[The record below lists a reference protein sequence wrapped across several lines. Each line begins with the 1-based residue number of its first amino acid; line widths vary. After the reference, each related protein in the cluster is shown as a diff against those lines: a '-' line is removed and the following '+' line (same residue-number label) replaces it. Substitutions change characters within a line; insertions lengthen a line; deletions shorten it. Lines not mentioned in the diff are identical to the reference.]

1 MKEQK
6 LNGKKPEIL
15 IFQQMISAT
24 KQMIFIVGVYTKY
37 NSHFPRSDKSNAQLS
52 LRRDFSM

>member
-6 LNGKKPEIL
+6 LNSKNPEIL

-24 KQMIFIVGVYTKY
+24 KQTIFEVGVYLKY

-52 LRRDFSM
+52 GCKVHT